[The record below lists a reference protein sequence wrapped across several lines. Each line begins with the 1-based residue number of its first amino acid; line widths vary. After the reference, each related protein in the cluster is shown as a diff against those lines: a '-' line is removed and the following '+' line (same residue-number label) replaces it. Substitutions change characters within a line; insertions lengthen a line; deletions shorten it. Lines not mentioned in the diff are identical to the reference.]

1 MAKLNQHVLLAQQLQ
16 PDGSDRKYVTAVS
29 SDYDGDGKA
38 DFAVRNGATWIIR
51 KSSDGSIYSQTPSG
65 DLSSDIAVQNDY
77 DGDGKTDIAVWR
89 AIESSPGAGDIGYWY
104 IRQSASG
111 TTRTVRWGIANDI
124 PVPALYRR

>member
-1 MAKLNQHVLLAQQLQ
+1 MAPQAGV
-16 PDGSDRKYVTAVS
+16 AVS

-65 DLSSDIAVQNDY
+65 DLATDKEVQNDY

-89 AIESSPGAGDIGYWY
+89 AIESSPGAGDVGYWY

-111 TTRTVRWGIANDI
+111 TPRTVRWGIANDI